1 MPPRTRTQVKKKPA
15 DFTNSRALSPFLSVE
30 WLGGIALAALTLFFV
45 MMSWRKWPDPL
56 IDFGKEL
63 YVPWRLSQ
71 GALMY
76 RDVDDYYGPLSQHIN
91 AAMFAMFGSGLL
103 VLVIF
108 NLLIFAAIVIT
119 LYFLCRRAWGSL
131 AALVSCAIFVSV
143 FGFGQYV
150 GIGNYN
156 YATPY
161 SHEST
166 HGLLVCLLLVHAIS
180 RWMQSPT
187 WAHALWVGGL
197 FGLTAV
203 LKLEILFAAGLVC
216 VAGIVIRWSARGFIS
231 GSEALAALA
240 GAALP
245 TLLFAL
251 YFSFRVPWNVA
262 LSMACRAWLNAAH
275 ATDLLQQ
282 SFLGFDR
289 FGENLMSHIVAT
301 LIAIVLIG
309 GICALAWL
317 ADRAASL
324 TWRAIVASLAVS
336 GMMAIGFYAIDW
348 RNVGRCLLGLT
359 LVYIIAGAV
368 PILRKLKGARV
379 SVAVAVRFLLALL
392 AVGLLARMV
401 LNGRIYHYGYYQAA
415 LAAVLIPAVL
425 LGELPARLHF
435 GRWGTG
441 TAIASALCLLLP
453 GVIILAGESFRL
465 LALRTYAVS
474 EGRDRFYTFP
484 PQIDPRGVLVDE
496 ASKKLRQAAS
506 GQTLL
511 VLPDGE
517 MINYLARMPNSIAP
531 FEYYTPEVAGLHE
544 GILVEELRRHPPD
557 WVAIVSRDLRESGIQ
572 RYGAEPGKG
581 QEIMRWVSKTISRKL
596 PSEETL

>member
-1 MPPRTRTQVKKKPA
+1 
-15 DFTNSRALSPFLSVE
+15 VE
-30 WLGGIALAALTLFFV
+30 WLSAIALGALTLFFLT
-45 MMSWRKWPDPL
+45 MSWRKWPDPL
-56 IDFGKEL
+56 VDFGKEL
-63 YVPWRLSQ
+63 YLPWRLSQ

-91 AAMFAMFGSGLL
+91 AAIFAMFGSGLI

-108 NLLIFAAIVIT
+108 NLLIFAAIVIA
-119 LYFLCRRAWGSL
+119 LYFLCRRAWGPF

-180 RWMQSPT
+180 RWLQSPA
-187 WAHALWVGGL
+187 WANALWVGGL

-216 VAGIVIRWSARGFIS
+216 IAGIVIGWSARGLTS
-231 GSEALAALA
+231 ASEALAGLA

-275 ATDLLQQ
+275 ASDPIQQ

-289 FGENLMSHIVAT
+289 FGENLIGHVVAT
-301 LIAIVLIG
+301 LFAIAAIG

-324 TWRAIVASLAVS
+324 PGRAIAAGLAVS
-336 GMMAIGFYAIDW
+336 GMIAIGFYAIHW
-348 RNVGRCLLGLT
+348 RNVGRCLLGLM
-359 LVYIIAGAV
+359 LVYMIAGAV
-368 PILRKLKGARV
+368 PILRKVKGARI
-379 SVAVAVRFLLALL
+379 SVTVALRFLLALL
-392 AVGLLARMV
+392 AVGMLARMA

-435 GRWGTG
+435 GRWGKG
-441 TAIASALCLLLP
+441 TAIAGALCLLFP
-453 GVIILAGESFRL
+453 GVIILAGQSFKML
-465 LALRTYAVS
+465 SLRTYAVS

-484 PQIDPRGVLVDE
+484 PKIDPRGVLVDE
-496 ASKKLRQAAS
+496 ASKRLRQAAS

-511 VLPDGE
+511 VLPDGA
-517 MINYLARMPNSIAP
+517 MINYLARMPNSVAP

-581 QEIMRWVSKTISRKL
+581 QEIMQWVFENYQPKASLGGDPLDFQQAGFILLRHTHRPTANTATK
-596 PSEETL
+596 